1 MTELAMQ
8 NILTVIDLALK
19 GLESICDKQG
29 IDLDNSAKYQ
39 SICNRLT
46 AHEWGE
52 EVLNDMEDWWE
63 LIDSIAD
70 LKASLFNR

>member
-19 GLESICDKQG
+19 GLESTCDKQG